1 MTVPDLTGNE
11 DRDKQARAE
20 LRAEQCADKR
30 IQLSGYTYVSAMLR
44 DDVDK
49 RPWRA
54 GLVKLPAAT
63 PDKCH
68 HGITICSLWE
78 CLESWAID
86 YRLYLHRTA
95 AGRTIAAAAGWDSTV
110 DIPATPEKR
119 VPDPKLANA

>member
-1 MTVPDLTGNE
+1 MILDTDT
-11 DRDKQARAE
+11 DKQAHAE

-30 IQLSGYTYVSAMLR
+30 RALSGYTYVSAMLR
-44 DDVDK
+44 EDVDK
-49 RPWRA
+49 VPWRN
-54 GLVKLPAAT
+54 GLRRLPAMT

-95 AGRTIAAAAGWDSTV
+95 AGRTIAVAAGWDSMV

-119 VPDPKLANA
+119 VPDPLLTNA